1 MSFPRVFRRNSHI
14 VKIENII
21 IGFCKTSGIS
31 LLSTRMNFGFS
42 SSNIIPAAVVLPPPK
57 PSSTATTVGPRRSV
71 DSRGNAS
78 VDDKQYITIDLVRI
92 VNTTHS

>member
-1 MSFPRVFRRNSHI
+1 M
-14 VKIENII
+14 
-21 IGFCKTSGIS
+21 KTSTGCIS
-31 LLSTRMNFGFS
+31 PFYTRPGSEFWVLLPLSFQLLLCCRS
-42 SSNIIPAAVVLPPPK
+42 SSERTNGGAVAAECRRSEVAVE
-57 PSSTATTVGPRRSV
+57 STVGPRRSV

>member
-1 MSFPRVFRRNSHI
+1 MKMICFNYKSSTVSLAAP
-14 VKIENII
+14 
-21 IGFCKTSGIS
+21 TS
-31 LLSTRMNFGFS
+31 LRAPS
-42 SSNIIPAAVVLPPPK
+42 SSVSGCVAAAALNERRDGR
-57 PSSTATTVGPRRSV
+57 SVGRRSV

>member
-1 MSFPRVFRRNSHI
+1 MCGAALR
-14 VKIENII
+14 
-21 IGFCKTSGIS
+21 G
-31 LLSTRMNFGFS
+31 
-42 SSNIIPAAVVLPPPK
+42 AAVSAAARRSRRSVAAR
-57 PSSTATTVGPRRSV
+57 SVGRRSV

>member
-1 MSFPRVFRRNSHI
+1 MFHCAAPTSLRAPSF
-14 VKIENII
+14 
-21 IGFCKTSGIS
+21 SGGAE
-31 LLSTRMNFGFS
+31 R
-42 SSNIIPAAVVLPPPK
+42 
-57 PSSTATTVGPRRSV
+57 TVGRSLGRSV